1 MLDMALF
8 CINRYLG
15 DDEPTNSLHNESRSQ
30 TLLKKLHQ
38 EAKVRQQHLGIKL
51 DGEERSNQRINE
63 NEGVQGRKRKR
74 GVKEEATRPEK
85 SRKKAKRLLSESRVV
100 KERGRN
106 SDCQVLKPEK
116 SDAGFSTNQLFN
128 MKVKRN
134 GAKVKRKCKQKDRGT
149 NDTET
154 ADKTSDNGAS
164 PLDTSGEQNETEE
177 EEGNGELEKKKKE
190 LKEQDDQGENQTPTA
205 PKSSLTILE
214 GFQKKKIQKVQRVL
228 PQWLAK
234 PMLIN
239 KDIKQNLKAIEDV
252 PGIHQKLLQKLR
264 ANGIHSF
271 FPVQTEVI
279 PTLLESTNHGLI
291 LGRGG
296 YRPRDICV
304 SAPTGSG
311 KTLAFVIPVVQALM
325 DRVVC
330 RIRALVVLPT
340 KELAQ
345 QVCKIFSSYVEGMGL
360 KVVIVAGQKPFA
372 VEQTSLV
379 EHTVTGY
386 RSLADIVVATPGR
399 LVDHIS
405 KTEGF
410 NLQHLRYLIIDE
422 ADRMLDSMHQDWLNH
437 VVKAVYQVD
446 ECPAPS
452 MLFQRIEPGTCTAAS
467 HSRLQMPLQKL
478 LFSATLT
485 QDSEKLQQLGLHQ
498 PQLFT
503 SNYIRLEREPHV
515 TQSEHRE
522 PVDTI
527 ENKYTL
533 PEGLTEFYVPCQL
546 NKKALIILYFVLR
559 MKFSRILCF
568 TNSREAS
575 HRLYLL
581 LHAFGGIQVAEF
593 SSRLSP
599 NERQKTLKE
608 FEQGKLQILISTDA
622 SARGIDVKCVTCV
635 VNYDAPQFIRTYIH
649 RVGRTARAGKAGLA
663 FTLLLKVQEQ
673 QFLQMLRDAGSKEL
687 KKQLVRQEYLNP
699 LIQRYEGA
707 LQELQQVLKD
717 EKKRKYL

>member
-1 MLDMALF
+1 MALF
-8 CINRYLG
+8 YINRYLC
-15 DDEPTNSLHNESRSQ
+15 DDDPANSLHNEARSQ
-30 TLLKKLHQ
+30 ILLQKLHE
-38 EAKVRQQHLGIKL
+38 EAKSRQQNLGIKAGPT
-51 DGEERSNQRINE
+51 DGEERGS
-63 NEGVQGRKRKR
+63 QGGDGNGGLQSRKRKR
-74 GVKEEATRPEK
+74 EAKAVATSSKK
-85 SRKKAKRLLSESRVV
+85 SRKKAKRLSSESGDIR
-100 KERGRN
+100 KSGRDT
-106 SDCQVLKPEK
+106 DCQVLNSERDDVG
-116 SDAGFSTNQLFN
+116 SSTKQLYSAK
-128 MKVKRN
+128 MKRSSVGMER
-134 GAKVKRKCKQKDRGT
+134 KRKQEDPGT
-149 NDTET
+149 DTET
-154 ADKTSDNGAS
+154 AAETSDNEAKS
-164 PLDTSGEQNETEE
+164 LDASGEQSETREG
-177 EEGNGELEKKKKE
+177 EGNRELEKAEKGLE
-190 LKEQDDQGENQTPTA
+190 EQDNDGENQTPTA
-205 PKSSLTILE
+205 PKSSLTILK
-214 GFQKKKIQKVQRVL
+214 GFQKKKVQKVQRVL

-234 PMLIN
+234 PMLVS
-239 KDIKQNLKAIEDV
+239 KDIKQNLKVIEDV
-252 PGIHQKLLQKLR
+252 PGIDQKLLQKLR

-279 PTLLESTNHGLI
+279 PTLLESSKHGLM

-330 RIRALVVLPT
+330 RVRALVLLPT

-345 QVCKIFSSYVEGMGL
+345 QVCKIFSSYVEGTSL
-360 KVVIVAGQKPFA
+360 KVVIVAGQKAFA
-372 VEQTSLV
+372 TEQTSLV
-379 EHTVTGY
+379 EHTVAGC

-405 KTEGF
+405 KTDGF

-422 ADRMLDSMHQDWLNH
+422 ADRMIDSMHQDWLNQ
-437 VVKAVYQVD
+437 VVKAVYQVG
-446 ECPAPS
+446 ECSAPS
-452 MLFQRIEPGTCTAAS
+452 TLFQRTEPGVCTAAS

-485 QDSEKLQQLGLHQ
+485 QDSEKLQQLALHQ

-503 SNYIRLEREPHV
+503 SNYAPSELEPHM

-522 PVDTI
+522 TVGTVR
-527 ENKYTL
+527 NKYTL
-533 PEGLTEFYVPCQL
+533 PEGLTEFYVPCHL
-546 NKKALIILYFVLR
+546 NKKPLIILYFVLR
-559 MKFSRILCF
+559 MRFSRILCF
-568 TNSREAS
+568 TNSRDAS

-581 LHAFGGIQVAEF
+581 LQAFGGIQVAEF

-599 NERQKTLKE
+599 NERRKTLKE

-622 SARGIDVKCVTCV
+622 SARGIDVEGVMCV

-673 QFLQMLRDAGSKEL
+673 RFLQMLRDAGSKEL
-687 KKQLVRQEYLNP
+687 KKQLVRQEYLTS
-699 LIQRYEGA
+699 LIQRYEGT
-707 LQELQQVLKD
+707 LQKLQQVLKD
-717 EKKRKYL
+717 EKKWKHL